1 MIRSHA
7 PRMDVQNVSLDRAVG
22 MVCARAV
29 HAPGDQP
36 RFDSAAMDGWAVC
49 GHHAAY
55 RLAGESRAGLRF
67 DGEVQDGEAVGIST
81 GAVMPLG
88 ATALIRREQARED
101 RGTLQ
106 VGAYTPGRD
115 IRLRGCDFHAG
126 DILLEEGQ
134 SVGHIDM
141 ARLAAAGLCQVPVR
155 RFPRVTV
162 LATGD
167 EIVPAGA
174 LASADS
180 NYDAL
185 SPSVIGRLRGV
196 GALATHLGIAG
207 DCDAAIQDR
216 LAQALG
222 EVLIVIGGASGGR
235 HDRVR
240 HALGARGLNVIVPCV
255 GMRPGKPFW
264 SGVMDNGQLVFGLPG
279 NPVAA
284 LVALELF
291 VTPALMAMMGL
302 AHEQRW
308 IDLVDSPCVNAG
320 DMARIR
326 FARWDWD
333 AHGRLVARPLGSD
346 DSAALSPLRCAN
358 GLIRSGEGYSVA
370 RLLPLSLQAG
380 GKPAD

>member
-1 MIRSHA
+1 MIRSHV
-7 PRMDVQNVSLDRAVG
+7 PRMDVQNVSLDRVVG
-22 MVCARAV
+22 MVCADAV

-36 RFDSAAMDGWAVC
+36 RFDSAAMDGWVVC
-49 GHHAAY
+49 GNHATY
-55 RLAGESRAGLRF
+55 RVAGESRAGLRF
-67 DGEVQDGEAVGIST
+67 DGELNDGEAVGIST

-88 ATALIRREQARED
+88 ATALIRREQASVD

-106 VGAYTPGRD
+106 IGAYTPGRD
-115 IRLRGCDFHAG
+115 IRQRGCDFRAG
-126 DILLEEGQ
+126 DALLEAGQ
-134 SVGHIDM
+134 AVGHMDV
-141 ARLAAAGLCQVPVR
+141 ARVAAAGLCQVPVHR
-155 RFPRVTV
+155 CPRVTV

-185 SPSVIGRLRGV
+185 SPAVLGRLRGA
-196 GALATHLGIAG
+196 GALATHLGIAS
-207 DCDAAIQDR
+207 DCHAAIQDR

-255 GMRPGKPFW
+255 SMRPGKPFW

-284 LVALELF
+284 LVAMELF
-291 VTPALMAMMGL
+291 VMPALMAMMGS
-302 AHEQRW
+302 AHEQHW
-308 IDLVDSPCVNAG
+308 IDLVDRPCEDTG

-333 AHGRLVARPLGSD
+333 ARGRLVAQPLGSG
-346 DSAALSPLRCAN
+346 DSAALSPLRGAN
-358 GLIRSGEGYSVA
+358 GLIRSGEGYPVV
-370 RLLPLSLQAG
+370 RFLPLSLRAG
-380 GKPAD
+380 CPS